1 MDSDKQVRELAQ
13 KRAEYLR
20 QKELSKST
28 KVSLDELSALIAE
41 GQIKSLPV
49 IVKADVQGSLEAIKG
64 SLEKLKNEEVKID
77 IIHSGVGGITES
89 DVTLANASEN
99 AVILGFNVRP
109 TAAIKQ
115 KAKQLGVEIK
125 TYSIIY
131 DLIDDVKA
139 LLSGL
144 MSPVISEEG
153 IGQAEVRETFSVAKV
168 GTIAGCIVT
177 DGVIRRNAKA
187 RLIRD
192 GVVIYDTRISSLKRF
207 KDDAKEVGK
216 GYECGMMLENFNDIK
231 VGDVIEAYEEKEEKA
246 TL

>member
-1 MDSDKQVRELAQ
+1 MTVKNKA
-13 KRAEYLR
+13 
-20 QKELSKST
+20 
-28 KVSLDELSALIAE
+28 
-41 GQIKSLPV
+41 
-49 IVKADVQGSLEAIKG
+49 KAD
-64 SLEKLKNEEVKID
+64 D
-77 IIHSGVGGITES
+77 ITI
-89 DVTLANASEN
+89 N
-99 AVILGFNVRP
+99 
-109 TAAIKQ
+109 
-115 KAKQLGVEIK
+115 
-125 TYSIIY
+125 TYTIIY

-153 IGQAEVRETFSVAKV
+153 IGQAEVKETFTVAKV

-192 GVVIYDTRISSLKRF
+192 GVVIYDTKISSLKRF
-207 KDDAKEVGK
+207 KDDVKEVSK